1 MSQLEIR
8 PLRRLDAEFSVPGD
22 KSISHRGIMLGGLA
36 SGPTRL
42 RGFLPGE
49 DCLSTLHALQALGCR
64 VDRVAP
70 NEVVLEGRGGKLL
83 APAEPLDCGNSG
95 TTMRLLSGVVAG
107 QPFTTRLF
115 GDASLSRR
123 PMGRIAEPLR
133 QFGAEIICESNGDRP
148 PLTIRGTQLKAIDF
162 ASKVAS
168 AQVKSCVLL
177 AALQAEGK
185 STFREPVLS
194 RDHTERLLPAF
205 GASFRK
211 DQQTLILHG
220 PQRLEGTELDVP
232 GDFSSAAFW
241 LVLAAGLPGSR
252 LTLRN
257 VGLNPTRTALI
268 SALLRMGAGIV
279 EKVEHPTPEPMGTI
293 VVQGGGRLKATTVS
307 GSEIPNLI
315 DEIPILA
322 VAAALAEGVTEIKD
336 ATELRHKESDRLA
349 VITRNLRL
357 FGVPV
362 EERPDGLA
370 IEGGRT
376 LVGAEVESDGDHR
389 IAMSAAILGLLAKGK
404 TLVKDTACIETSYPG
419 FARQIALLQ
428 EVGR

>member
-1 MSQLEIR
+1 
-8 PLRRLDAEFSVPGD
+8 
-22 KSISHRGIMLGGLA
+22 
-36 SGPTRL
+36 
-42 RGFLPGE
+42 
-49 DCLSTLHALQALGCR
+49 
-64 VDRVAP
+64 
-70 NEVVLEGRGGKLL
+70 
-83 APAEPLDCGNSG
+83 
-95 TTMRLLSGVVAG
+95 
-107 QPFTTRLF
+107 
-115 GDASLSRR
+115 
-123 PMGRIAEPLR
+123 
-133 QFGAEIICESNGDRP
+133 
-148 PLTIRGTQLKAIDF
+148 
-162 ASKVAS
+162 
-168 AQVKSCVLL
+168 L
-177 AALQAEGK
+177 AALQAEGRT
-185 STFREPVLS
+185 TFREPILS

-232 GDFSSAAFW
+232 GDFSSASFW
-241 LVLAAGLPGSR
+241 IVLAAGLPGSR
-252 LTLRN
+252 LTLRH

-279 EKVEHPTPEPMGTI
+279 EKVEYPTPEPMGTI

-307 GSEIPNLI
+307 GTEIPNLI

-322 VAAALAEGVTEIKD
+322 VAAALADGVTEIKD
-336 ATELRHKESDRLA
+336 AAELRIKESDRLA

-419 FARQIALLQ
+419 FGRQIALLQ

>member
-36 SGPTRL
+36 AGTTRL

-70 NEVVLEGRGGKLL
+70 NEVVIEGRGGKLL

-133 QFGAEIICESNGDRP
+133 QFGAEIYCESEGDRP
-148 PLTIRGTQLKAIDF
+148 PLTIRGTKLKAIDF
-162 ASKVAS
+162 SSKVAS

-185 STFREPVLS
+185 SSFREPVLS

-252 LTLRN
+252 LTLRH

-279 EKVEHPTPEPMGTI
+279 EKVEDPTPEPMGTI
-293 VVQGGGRLKATTVS
+293 VVQGGSRLKATTVS
-307 GSEIPNLI
+307 GTEIPNLI

-336 ATELRHKESDRLA
+336 AAELRHKESDRLA

-389 IAMSAAILGLLAKGK
+389 IAMSAAILGLLARGK
-404 TLVKDTACIETSYPG
+404 TMVKDTACIETSYPG
-419 FARQIALLQ
+419 FARQIGLLQ

>member
-1 MSQLEIR
+1 MSNLEIR
-8 PLRRLDAEFSVPGD
+8 PIRRLDAEFSVPGD

-36 SGPTRL
+36 AGTTRL

-70 NEVVLEGRGGKLL
+70 DEVLIEGRGAKLL
-83 APAEPLDCGNSG
+83 APAEPIDCGNSG

-107 QPFTTRLF
+107 FPFTTRLF
-115 GDASLSRR
+115 GDASLTRR

-133 QFGAEIICESNGDRP
+133 LFGAEILCEGSGDRP
-148 PLTIRGTQLKAIDF
+148 PLTIRGTQLRAIDF
-162 ASKVAS
+162 TSKVAS
-168 AQVKSCVLL
+168 AQVKSCILL
-177 AALQAEGK
+177 AALQASGK
-185 STFREPVLS
+185 TTFREPILS

-205 GASFRK
+205 GASFRTEK
-211 DQQTLILHG
+211 QTLILHG

-241 LVLAAGLPGSR
+241 MVLAAGLPGAR
-252 LTLRN
+252 LTLRR

-268 SALLRMGAGIV
+268 SALLRMGAGLV
-279 EKVEHPTPEPMGTI
+279 EMVEQPSPEPMGTI
-293 VVQGGGRLKATTVS
+293 SVQGGSPLKPTTVS
-307 GSEIPNLI
+307 GKEIPNLI

-322 VAAALAEGVTEIKD
+322 VAAALAKGTTEIRD

-349 VITRNLRL
+349 VITKNLRL

-362 EERPDGLA
+362 EERPDGLL
-370 IEGGRT
+370 IEGGCS
-376 LVGAEVESDGDHR
+376 LVGAEVESHGDHR
-389 IAMSAAILGLLAKGK
+389 IAMSAAILGLLAKGR
-404 TLVKDTACIETSYPG
+404 TLVRDTACIETSYPG
-419 FARQIALLQ
+419 FAKQIGLLQ
-428 EVGR
+428 EAGR

>member
-1 MSQLEIR
+1 MSNLEIR
-8 PLRRLDAEFSVPGD
+8 PIRRLDAEFSVPGD

-36 SGPTRL
+36 AGTTRL

-70 NEVVLEGRGGKLL
+70 DEVLIEGRGAKLL
-83 APAEPLDCGNSG
+83 APAEPIDCGNSG

-107 QPFTTRLF
+107 FPFTTRLF
-115 GDASLSRR
+115 GDASLTRR

-133 QFGAEIICESNGDRP
+133 QFGAEILCEGSGDRP
-148 PLTIRGTQLKAIDF
+148 PLTIRGTQLRAIDF
-162 ASKVAS
+162 TSKVAS
-168 AQVKSCVLL
+168 AQVKSCILL
-177 AALQAEGK
+177 AALQASGK
-185 STFREPVLS
+185 TTFREPILS

-205 GASFRK
+205 GASFRTEK
-211 DQQTLILHG
+211 QTLILHG

-241 LVLAAGLPGSR
+241 MVLAAGLPGAR
-252 LTLRN
+252 LTLRR

-268 SALLRMGAGIV
+268 SALLRMGAGLV
-279 EKVEHPTPEPMGTI
+279 EMVEQPSPEPMGTI
-293 VVQGGGRLKATTVS
+293 SVQGGSPLKPTTVS
-307 GSEIPNLI
+307 GKEIPNLI

-322 VAAALAEGVTEIKD
+322 VAAALAKGTTEIRD
-336 ATELRHKESDRLA
+336 AAELRHKESDRLA
-349 VITRNLRL
+349 VVTKNLRL

-362 EERPDGLA
+362 EERPDGLL
-370 IEGGRT
+370 IEGGCS
-376 LVGAEVESDGDHR
+376 LVGAEVESHGDHR
-389 IAMSAAILGLLAKGK
+389 IAMSAAILGLLAKGR

-419 FARQIALLQ
+419 FAKQIGLLQ
-428 EVGR
+428 EAGR

>member
-22 KSISHRGIMLGGLA
+22 KSISHRGIMLGGMA
-36 SGPTRL
+36 AGSTRL

-70 NEVVLEGRGGKLL
+70 NEVVIEGRGGKLL

-133 QFGAEIICESNGDRP
+133 LFGAEIICESNGDRP
-148 PLTIRGTQLKAIDF
+148 PLTIRGTQLKAVDF

-220 PQRLEGTELDVP
+220 PQRLEGTELNVP

-241 LVLAAGLPGSR
+241 IVLAAGLPGSR
-252 LTLRN
+252 LTLRH

-336 ATELRHKESDRLA
+336 AAELRHKESDRLA

>member
-22 KSISHRGIMLGGLA
+22 KSISHRGIMLGGMA
-36 SGPTRL
+36 AGSTRL

-70 NEVVLEGRGGKLL
+70 NEVVIEGRGGKLL

-133 QFGAEIICESNGDRP
+133 LFGAEIICESNGDRP

-241 LVLAAGLPGSR
+241 IVLAAGLPGSR
-252 LTLRN
+252 LTLRH

-322 VAAALAEGVTEIKD
+322 VAAALADGVTEIKD
-336 ATELRHKESDRLA
+336 AAELRHKESDRLA

>member
-1 MSQLEIR
+1 MSNLEIR
-8 PLRRLDAEFSVPGD
+8 PIRRLDAEFSVPGD

-36 SGPTRL
+36 AGTTRL

-70 NEVVLEGRGGKLL
+70 DEVLIEGRGAKLL
-83 APAEPLDCGNSG
+83 APAEPIDCGNSG

-107 QPFTTRLF
+107 FPFTTRLF
-115 GDASLSRR
+115 GDASLTRR

-133 QFGAEIICESNGDRP
+133 QFGAEILCEGSGDRP
-148 PLTIRGTQLKAIDF
+148 PLTIRGTQLRAIDF
-162 ASKVAS
+162 TSKVAS
-168 AQVKSCVLL
+168 DQVKSCILL
-177 AALQAEGK
+177 AALQASGK
-185 STFREPVLS
+185 TTFREPILS

-205 GASFRK
+205 GASFRTEK
-211 DQQTLILHG
+211 KTLILHG

-241 LVLAAGLPGSR
+241 MVLAAGLPGAR
-252 LTLRN
+252 LTLRR

-268 SALLRMGAGIV
+268 SALLRMGAGLV
-279 EKVEHPTPEPMGTI
+279 EMVEQPTPEPMGTI
-293 VVQGGGRLKATTVS
+293 SVQGGSPLKPTTVS
-307 GSEIPNLI
+307 GKEIPNLI

-322 VAAALAEGVTEIKD
+322 VAAALAKGTTEIRD
-336 ATELRHKESDRLA
+336 AAELRHKESDRLA
-349 VITRNLRL
+349 VVTKNLRL

-362 EERPDGLA
+362 EERPDGLL
-370 IEGGRT
+370 IEGGCS
-376 LVGAEVESDGDHR
+376 LVGAEVESHGDHR
-389 IAMSAAILGLLAKGK
+389 IAMSAAILGLLAKGR

-419 FARQIALLQ
+419 FAKQISLLQ
-428 EVGR
+428 EAGR

>member
-1 MSQLEIR
+1 MSNLEIR
-8 PLRRLDAEFSVPGD
+8 PIRKLDAEFSVPGD

-36 SGPTRL
+36 AGTTRL

-70 NEVVLEGRGGKLL
+70 DEVLIEGRGAKLL
-83 APAEPLDCGNSG
+83 APAEPIDCGNSG

-107 QPFTTRLF
+107 FPFTTRLF
-115 GDASLSRR
+115 GDASLTRR

-133 QFGAEIICESNGDRP
+133 QFGAEILCEGSGDRP
-148 PLTIRGTQLKAIDF
+148 PLTIRGTQLRAIDF
-162 ASKVAS
+162 TSKVAS

-177 AALQAEGK
+177 AALQASGK
-185 STFREPVLS
+185 TTFREPILS

-205 GASFRK
+205 GASFRTEK
-211 DQQTLILHG
+211 QTLIIHG
-220 PQRLEGTELDVP
+220 PQRLEGTDLDVP

-241 LVLAAGLPGSR
+241 MVLAAGLPGAR
-252 LTLRN
+252 LTLRR

-268 SALLRMGAGIV
+268 SALLRMGAGLV
-279 EKVEHPTPEPMGTI
+279 EMVEQPTPEPMGSI
-293 VVQGGGRLKATTVS
+293 SVQGGSPLKPTTVS
-307 GSEIPNLI
+307 GKEIPNLI

-322 VAAALAEGVTEIKD
+322 VAAALAKGTTEIRD
-336 ATELRHKESDRLA
+336 AAELRHKESDRLA
-349 VITRNLRL
+349 VVTKNLRL

-362 EERPDGLA
+362 EERPDGLL
-370 IEGGRT
+370 IEGGCS
-376 LVGAEVESDGDHR
+376 LVGAEVESHGDHR
-389 IAMSAAILGLLAKGK
+389 IAMSAAILGLLAKGR

-419 FARQIALLQ
+419 FSKQIGLLQ
-428 EVGR
+428 EAGR

>member
-22 KSISHRGIMLGGLA
+22 KSISHRGIMLGGMA
-36 SGPTRL
+36 AGSTRL

-70 NEVVLEGRGGKLL
+70 NEVVIEGRGGKLL

-133 QFGAEIICESNGDRP
+133 LFGAEIICESNGDRP
-148 PLTIRGTQLKAIDF
+148 PLTIRGTQLKAVDF

-241 LVLAAGLPGSR
+241 IVLAAGLPGSR
-252 LTLRN
+252 LTLRH

-322 VAAALAEGVTEIKD
+322 VAAALADGVTEIKD
-336 ATELRHKESDRLA
+336 AAELRHKESDRLA

>member
-1 MSQLEIR
+1 MSNLEIR
-8 PLRRLDAEFSVPGD
+8 PIRKLHAEFSVPGD
-22 KSISHRGIMLGGLA
+22 KSISHRGIILGGLA
-36 SGPTRL
+36 AGTTRL

-70 NEVVLEGRGGKLL
+70 DEVLIEGRGAKLL
-83 APAEPLDCGNSG
+83 APAEPIDCGNSG

-107 QPFTTRLF
+107 FPFTTRLF
-115 GDASLSRR
+115 GDASLTRR

-133 QFGAEIICESNGDRP
+133 QFGAEILCEGSGDRP
-148 PLTIRGTQLKAIDF
+148 PLTIRGTQLRAIDF
-162 ASKVAS
+162 TSKVAS

-177 AALQAEGK
+177 AALQASGK
-185 STFREPVLS
+185 TTFCEPILS

-205 GASFRK
+205 GASFRTEK
-211 DQQTLILHG
+211 QTLIIHG

-241 LVLAAGLPGSR
+241 MVLAAGLPGAR
-252 LTLRN
+252 LTLRR

-268 SALLRMGAGIV
+268 SALLRMGAGLV
-279 EKVEHPTPEPMGTI
+279 EMVEQPTPEPMGTI
-293 VVQGGGRLKATTVS
+293 SVQGGSLKPTTVS
-307 GSEIPNLI
+307 GKEIPNLI

-322 VAAALAEGVTEIKD
+322 VAAALAKGTTEIRD
-336 ATELRHKESDRLA
+336 AAELRHKESDRLA
-349 VITRNLRL
+349 VVTKNLRL

-362 EERPDGLA
+362 EERPDGLL
-370 IEGGRT
+370 IEGGCS
-376 LVGAEVESDGDHR
+376 LVGAEVESHGDHR
-389 IAMSAAILGLLAKGK
+389 IAMSAAILGLLAKGR

-419 FARQIALLQ
+419 FAKQIGLLQ
-428 EVGR
+428 EAGR

>member
-1 MSQLEIR
+1 MSQIEIR

-22 KSISHRGIMLGGLA
+22 KSVSHRGIMLGGLA
-36 SGPTRL
+36 AGSTRL

-70 NEVVLEGRGGKLL
+70 HEVVIEGRGGKLL

-95 TTMRLLSGVVAG
+95 TTMRLLSGIVAG
-107 QPFTTRLF
+107 QSFTTRLF

-123 PMGRIAEPLR
+123 PMGRVAEPLR
-133 QFGAEIICESNGDRP
+133 QFGAEILCESPGDRP
-148 PLTIRGTQLKAIDF
+148 PLTIRGAQLRAIDF

-205 GASFRK
+205 GASLRK
-211 DQQTLILHG
+211 DKQTLILHG

-252 LTLRN
+252 LTLRQ

-268 SALLRMGAGIV
+268 SALLRMGANLV
-279 EKVEHPTPEPMGTI
+279 EKVEQPTPEPMGTI
-293 VVQGGGRLKATTVS
+293 VVQGSGRLKATTVS
-307 GSEIPNLI
+307 GAEIPNLI

-336 ATELRHKESDRLA
+336 AAELRHKESDRLA
-349 VITRNLRL
+349 VVSRNLRL

-419 FARQIALLQ
+419 FARQVALLQ
-428 EVGR
+428 ELGR

>member
-1 MSQLEIR
+1 MTNLEIR
-8 PLRRLDAEFSVPGD
+8 PIRRLDAEFSVPGD

-36 SGPTRL
+36 AGTTRL

-70 NEVVLEGRGGKLL
+70 DEVLIEGRGAKLL
-83 APAEPLDCGNSG
+83 APAEPIDCGNSG

-107 QPFTTRLF
+107 FPFTTRLF
-115 GDASLSRR
+115 GDASLTRR

-133 QFGAEIICESNGDRP
+133 QFGAEILCEGSGDRP
-148 PLTIRGTQLKAIDF
+148 PLTIRGTQLRAIDF
-162 ASKVAS
+162 TSKVAS
-168 AQVKSCVLL
+168 AQVKSCILL
-177 AALQAEGK
+177 AALHASGK
-185 STFREPVLS
+185 TTFREPILS

-205 GASFRK
+205 GASFRTEK
-211 DQQTLILHG
+211 RTLILHG

-241 LVLAAGLPGSR
+241 MVLAAGLPGAR
-252 LTLRN
+252 LTLRR

-268 SALLRMGAGIV
+268 SALLRMGAGLV
-279 EKVEHPTPEPMGTI
+279 EMVEQPTPEPMGTI
-293 VVQGGGRLKATTVS
+293 SVQGGSPLKPTTVS
-307 GSEIPNLI
+307 GKEIPNLI

-322 VAAALAEGVTEIKD
+322 VAAALAKGTTEIRD
-336 ATELRHKESDRLA
+336 AAELRHKESDRLA
-349 VITRNLRL
+349 VVTKNLRL

-362 EERPDGLA
+362 EERPDGLL
-370 IEGGRT
+370 IEGGCS
-376 LVGAEVESDGDHR
+376 LVGAEVESHGDHR
-389 IAMSAAILGLLAKGK
+389 IAMSAAILGLLAKGR

-419 FARQIALLQ
+419 FAKQIGLLQ
-428 EVGR
+428 EAGR

>member
-1 MSQLEIR
+1 MSNLEIR
-8 PLRRLDAEFSVPGD
+8 PIRRLDAEFSVPGD

-36 SGPTRL
+36 AGTTRL

-70 NEVVLEGRGGKLL
+70 DEVLIEGRGAKLL
-83 APAEPLDCGNSG
+83 APAEPIDCGNSG

-107 QPFTTRLF
+107 FPFTTRLF
-115 GDASLSRR
+115 GDASLTRR

-133 QFGAEIICESNGDRP
+133 QFGAEILCEGSGDRP
-148 PLTIRGTQLKAIDF
+148 PLTIRGTQLRAIDF
-162 ASKVAS
+162 TSKVAS
-168 AQVKSCVLL
+168 AQVKSCILL
-177 AALQAEGK
+177 AALQASGK
-185 STFREPVLS
+185 TTFREPILS

-205 GASFRK
+205 GASFRTEK
-211 DQQTLILHG
+211 QTLILHG

-241 LVLAAGLPGSR
+241 MVLAAGLPGAR
-252 LTLRN
+252 LTLRR

-268 SALLRMGAGIV
+268 SALLRMGAGLL
-279 EKVEHPTPEPMGTI
+279 EKVEQPTPEPLGTI
-293 VVQGGGRLKATTVS
+293 TVTGGESLKATSVA
-307 GSEIPNLI
+307 GKEIPNLI

-322 VAAALAEGVTEIKD
+322 VAAALAQGTTEIRD
-336 ATELRHKESDRLA
+336 AAELRHKESDRLA
-349 VITRNLRL
+349 VVAKNLRL

-362 EERPDGLA
+362 EEKPDGLL
-370 IEGGRT
+370 IEGGCS
-376 LVGAEVESDGDHR
+376 LVGAEVESHGDHR

-404 TLVKDTACIETSYPG
+404 TVVKDTACIETSYPG
-419 FARQIALLQ
+419 FAKQIALIQ
-428 EVGR
+428 ELGR

>member
-22 KSISHRGIMLGGLA
+22 KSISHRGIMLGGMA
-36 SGPTRL
+36 AGSTRL

-70 NEVVLEGRGGKLL
+70 NEVVIEGRGGKLL

-133 QFGAEIICESNGDRP
+133 LFGAEIICESNGDRP

-220 PQRLEGTELDVP
+220 PQRLEGTELNVP

-241 LVLAAGLPGSR
+241 IVLAAGLPGSR
-252 LTLRN
+252 LTLRH

-322 VAAALAEGVTEIKD
+322 VAAALADGVTEIKD
-336 ATELRHKESDRLA
+336 AAELRHKESDRLA

>member
-8 PLRRLDAEFSVPGD
+8 PLRRLDAEFFVPGD

-148 PLTIRGTQLKAIDF
+148 PLTIRGTQLKAVDF

-279 EKVEHPTPEPMGTI
+279 EKVEHPNPEPMGTI
-293 VVQGGGRLKATTVS
+293 VVQGGDRLKATTVA
-307 GSEIPNLI
+307 GAEIPNLI
-315 DEIPILA
+315 DEIPVLA

-336 ATELRHKESDRLA
+336 AAELRHKESDRLA

>member
-8 PLRRLDAEFSVPGD
+8 PLRRLDAEFFVPGD

-148 PLTIRGTQLKAIDF
+148 PLTIRGTQLKAVDF

-293 VVQGGGRLKATTVS
+293 VVQGGDRLKATTVA
-307 GSEIPNLI
+307 GAEIPNLI
-315 DEIPILA
+315 DEIPVLA

-336 ATELRHKESDRLA
+336 AAELRHKESDRLA

>member
-22 KSISHRGIMLGGLA
+22 KSISHRGIMLGGMA
-36 SGPTRL
+36 AGSTRL

-70 NEVVLEGRGGKLL
+70 NQVVIEGRGGKLL

-133 QFGAEIICESNGDRP
+133 LFGAEIICESNGDRP

-241 LVLAAGLPGSR
+241 IVLAAGLPGSR
-252 LTLRN
+252 LTLRH

>member
-36 SGPTRL
+36 AGTTRL

-70 NEVVLEGRGGKLL
+70 NEVVIEGRGGKLL
-83 APAEPLDCGNSG
+83 PPAEPLDCGNSG

-133 QFGAEIICESNGDRP
+133 QFGAEIHCESEGDRP
-148 PLTIRGTQLKAIDF
+148 PLTIRGTKLKAIDF
-162 ASKVAS
+162 SSKVAS

-185 STFREPVLS
+185 SSFREPVLS

-252 LTLRN
+252 LTLRH

-279 EKVEHPTPEPMGTI
+279 EKVEDPTPEPMGTI
-293 VVQGGGRLKATTVS
+293 VVQGGSRLKATTVS
-307 GSEIPNLI
+307 GTEIPNLI

-336 ATELRHKESDRLA
+336 AAELRHKESDRLA

-389 IAMSAAILGLLAKGK
+389 IAMSAAILGLLARGK
-404 TLVKDTACIETSYPG
+404 TMVKDTACIETSYPG
-419 FARQIALLQ
+419 FARQIGLLQ

>member
-1 MSQLEIR
+1 MTNLEIR
-8 PLRRLDAEFSVPGD
+8 PIRRLDAEFSVPGD

-36 SGPTRL
+36 AGTTRL

-70 NEVVLEGRGGKLL
+70 DEVLIEGRGAKLL
-83 APAEPLDCGNSG
+83 APAEPIDCGNSG

-107 QPFTTRLF
+107 FPFTTRLF
-115 GDASLSRR
+115 GDASLTRR

-133 QFGAEIICESNGDRP
+133 QFGAEILCEGSGDRP
-148 PLTIRGTQLKAIDF
+148 PLTIRGTQLRAIDF
-162 ASKVAS
+162 TSKVAS
-168 AQVKSCVLL
+168 AQVKSCILL
-177 AALQAEGK
+177 AALHASGK
-185 STFREPVLS
+185 TTFREPILS

-205 GASFRK
+205 GASFRTEK
-211 DQQTLILHG
+211 QTLILHG

-241 LVLAAGLPGSR
+241 MVLAAGLPGAR
-252 LTLRN
+252 LTLRR

-268 SALLRMGAGIV
+268 SALLRMGAGLV
-279 EKVEHPTPEPMGTI
+279 EMVEQPTPEPMGTI
-293 VVQGGGRLKATTVS
+293 SVQGGSPLKPTTVS
-307 GSEIPNLI
+307 GKEIPNLI

-322 VAAALAEGVTEIKD
+322 VAAALAKGTTEIRD
-336 ATELRHKESDRLA
+336 AAELRHKESDRLA
-349 VITRNLRL
+349 VVTKNLRL

-362 EERPDGLA
+362 EERPDGLL
-370 IEGGRT
+370 IEGGCS
-376 LVGAEVESDGDHR
+376 LVGAEVESHGDHR
-389 IAMSAAILGLLAKGK
+389 IAMSAAILGLLAKGR

-419 FARQIALLQ
+419 FAKQIGLLQ
-428 EVGR
+428 EAGR

>member
-1 MSQLEIR
+1 MSNLEIR
-8 PLRRLDAEFSVPGD
+8 PIRKLDAEFSVPGD

-36 SGPTRL
+36 AGTTRL

-70 NEVVLEGRGGKLL
+70 DEVLIEGRGAKLL
-83 APAEPLDCGNSG
+83 APAEPIDCGNSG

-107 QPFTTRLF
+107 FPFTTRLF
-115 GDASLSRR
+115 GDASLTRR

-133 QFGAEIICESNGDRP
+133 QFGAEILCEGSGDRP
-148 PLTIRGTQLKAIDF
+148 PLTIRGTQLRAIDF
-162 ASKVAS
+162 TSKVAS
-168 AQVKSCVLL
+168 AQVKSCILL
-177 AALQAEGK
+177 AALQASGK
-185 STFREPVLS
+185 TTFREPILS

-205 GASFRK
+205 GASFRTEK
-211 DQQTLILHG
+211 KTLILHG

-241 LVLAAGLPGSR
+241 MVLAAGLPGAR
-252 LTLRN
+252 LTLRR

-268 SALLRMGAGIV
+268 SALLRMGAGLV
-279 EKVEHPTPEPMGTI
+279 EMVEQPTPEPMGTI
-293 VVQGGGRLKATTVS
+293 SVQGGSPLKPTTVS
-307 GSEIPNLI
+307 GKEIPNLI

-322 VAAALAEGVTEIKD
+322 VAAALAKGTTEIRD
-336 ATELRHKESDRLA
+336 AAELRHKESDRLA
-349 VITRNLRL
+349 VVTKNLRL

-362 EERPDGLA
+362 EERPDGLL
-370 IEGGRT
+370 IEGGCS
-376 LVGAEVESDGDHR
+376 LVGAEVESHGDHR
-389 IAMSAAILGLLAKGK
+389 IAMSAAILGLLAKGR

-419 FARQIALLQ
+419 FAKQISLLQ
-428 EVGR
+428 EAGR

>member
-1 MSQLEIR
+1 MSNLEIR
-8 PLRRLDAEFSVPGD
+8 PIRRLDAEFSVPGD

-36 SGPTRL
+36 AGTTRL

-70 NEVVLEGRGGKLL
+70 DEVLIEGRGAKLL
-83 APAEPLDCGNSG
+83 APAEPIDCGNSG

-107 QPFTTRLF
+107 FPFTTRLF
-115 GDASLSRR
+115 GDASLTRR

-133 QFGAEIICESNGDRP
+133 QFGAEILCEGSGDRP
-148 PLTIRGTQLKAIDF
+148 PLTIRGTQLRAIDF
-162 ASKVAS
+162 TSKVAS
-168 AQVKSCVLL
+168 AQVKSCILL
-177 AALQAEGK
+177 AALQASGK
-185 STFREPVLS
+185 TTFREPILS

-205 GASFRK
+205 GASFRTEK
-211 DQQTLILHG
+211 QTLILHG

-241 LVLAAGLPGSR
+241 MVLAAGLPGAR
-252 LTLRN
+252 LTLRR

-268 SALLRMGAGIV
+268 SALLRMGAGLV
-279 EKVEHPTPEPMGTI
+279 EMVEQPTPEPKGSNSI
-293 VVQGGGRLKATTVS
+293 QGGSPLKPTTVS
-307 GSEIPNLI
+307 GKEIPNLI

-322 VAAALAEGVTEIKD
+322 VAAALAKGTTEIRD
-336 ATELRHKESDRLA
+336 AAELRHKESDRLA
-349 VITRNLRL
+349 VVTKNLRL

-362 EERPDGLA
+362 EERPDGLL
-370 IEGGRT
+370 IEGGCS
-376 LVGAEVESDGDHR
+376 LVGAEVESHGDHR
-389 IAMSAAILGLLAKGK
+389 IAMSAAILGLLAKGR

-419 FARQIALLQ
+419 FAKQIGLLQ
-428 EVGR
+428 EAGR